1 MKEAFF
7 TSWSQVHGG
16 VKVSGIVR
24 IWLTISYY
32 LVRPLQMIKVSPNAL
47 TFFGL
52 ASAVGFLLTLT
63 RYWALLFLVLSLIF
77 DGIDGSLAI
86 LRGKTSRF
94 GALLDATVDR
104 IVEGCW
110 ALGFYWLGAPIEI
123 ILIAWL
129 AAFIQEYIRARAQ
142 GLGIKTSGVITIAE
156 RPIRASALCIALSAV
171 LFNVASAP
179 EIVDAVAVIWLF
191 AQLISVAMV
200 IRNTKN
206 FF

>member
-1 MKEAFF
+1 MKETFF
-7 TSWSQVHGG
+7 TSWSQIHGG

-32 LVRPLQMIKVSPNAL
+32 LVRPLQIIKISPNAL

-52 ASAVGFLLTLT
+52 VAATGFLLTLM
-63 RYWALLFLVLSLIF
+63 RYWALLFLILSLVF

-86 LRGKTSRF
+86 LTGKTSRF

-123 ILIAWL
+123 ILTAWL

-142 GLGIKTSGVITIAE
+142 GLGMTTSGVITIAE
-156 RPIRASALCIALSAV
+156 RPVRASALCIALVAV
-171 LFNVASAP
+171 LFEVTNAA
-179 EIVDAVAVIWLF
+179 EIVDAIAVIWLL
-191 AQLISVAMV
+191 AQLMSVTMV